1 MTDLSRRFCL
11 NALVAVAAMVTGT
24 AALAQPA
31 GNYPDKPIRL
41 IVSSAAGGGADTV
54 ARLMA
59 KKIGEAL
66 KQPVVVENRP
76 GASGVVAANAVLGAP
91 ADGYTLLLG
100 FTTMAQVPATTQI
113 PLSYNP
119 EKDFIPVSLIAKSW
133 NVLFVNRKTNAKT
146 IQELVAGM
154 KANPRQYSYG
164 SYGNGSTGHFMGALF
179 AQQTKTEPSHVPYKG
194 AAPMMTDLLAGVVS
208 FAFPDIGSA
217 LPHIKSDRV
226 QALAVTSSKR
236 LTSLPDVPTMAE
248 LGIKGFDFGG
258 WFGLFAPK
266 GTPQAIVD
274 VLSAQSMAAVKDRE
288 VQAKLVSMDLDP
300 VGSNSKEFA
309 TFFHADMAKWAKIAK
324 DANIKAE

>member
-1 MTDLSRRFCL
+1 MKNASRRHYL
-11 NALVAVAAMVTGT
+11 TTLLAVSTLAAGS
-24 AALAQPA
+24 AFAQST
-31 GNYPDKPIRL
+31 GNYPERPIRL

-59 KKIGEAL
+59 KKMGESL
-66 KQPVVVENRP
+66 KQTIVVENRP
-76 GASGVVAANAVLGAP
+76 GASGVVAANTVLGAP
-91 ADGYTLLLG
+91 ADGYTIMLG
-100 FTTMAQVPATTQI
+100 FTTMAQVPAITQT
-113 PLSYNP
+113 PMAYSP

-146 IQELVAGM
+146 VQELVAGM
-154 KANPRQYSYG
+154 KANPREFSYG

-179 AQQTKTEPSHVPYKG
+179 VQQTQTEPSHVPYKG

-226 QALAVTSSKR
+226 QALAVTSNKR

-258 WFGLFAPK
+258 WFGLFAAK
-266 GTPQAIVD
+266 GTPQSIVD
-274 VLSAQSMAAVKDRE
+274 LLSTKAMEAVKDRE

-300 VGSNSKEFA
+300 VGSNAKDFA
-309 TFFHADMAKWAKIAK
+309 SFFKADMAKWAKIAK